1 MAKRYIQRNSISF
14 HGVCRMIEKIKSCFE
29 RLQRLNIVPT
39 LDNMEILVQTLYDL
53 RDIYNSIKDGDD
65 SGGRSES
72 DSQ

>member
-1 MAKRYIQRNSISF
+1 
-14 HGVCRMIEKIKSCFE
+14 MIEKIKSCFE